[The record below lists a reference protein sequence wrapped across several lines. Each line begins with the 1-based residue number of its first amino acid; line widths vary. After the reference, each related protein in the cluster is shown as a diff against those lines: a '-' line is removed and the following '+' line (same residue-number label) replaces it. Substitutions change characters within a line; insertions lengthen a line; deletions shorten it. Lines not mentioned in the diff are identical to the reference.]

1 MHAKAC
7 EASRGH
13 ISRFPFDW
21 AIHQGAGKH
30 LPRNSPSGRR
40 YSLSVPQLL
49 RVCPLFRCVQ
59 SGVLVLSMPLYR
71 QWLIKPDCYPAIG
84 DRVCQIVLFASG
96 MKHSAHCA
104 QVHNVR
110 SAYVYNALACLKP

>member
-1 MHAKAC
+1 MLKPVKP
-7 EASRGH
+7 RGDT
-13 ISRFPFDW
+13 SVAFLDW
-21 AIHQGAGKH
+21 AKHQGAGKH

-104 QVHNVR
+104 QVQNVR
-110 SAYVYNALACLKP
+110 SAYVNNALACLKL